1 MRALIVL
8 ALATSVVGCT
18 RWSMDHHLNN
28 AYRAYDRGN
37 CEQAMLELSQVER
50 TSRARP
56 FIQPEVSLLRGQCL
70 ERQKLFVDAAQT
82 YQFILQRY
90 PQSEYAFRARARLQ
104 TLEQLGHYRTGEA
117 AIARPATTTPW
128 H

>member
-1 MRALIVL
+1 M
-8 ALATSVVGCT
+8 
-18 RWSMDHHLNN
+18 
-28 AYRAYDRGN
+28 
-37 CEQAMLELSQVER
+37 
-50 TSRARP
+50 
-56 FIQPEVSLLRGQCL
+56 SLLRGQCL

-117 AIARPATTTPW
+117 AIARPVTTTPW
-128 H
+128 R